1 MSDSSWIYDEK
12 IIKRLEKEVEL
23 LKNESGATAAFLV
36 DKNGQ
41 PVATSTSVSE
51 YDTTSIAA
59 LVAGNVAAT
68 DGLAKL
74 LGEKEFSL
82 LFHEGENEH
91 VHISLIFNVIILV
104 VIFDE
109 STSLGLIRLRVKKF
123 ITKIEEFLKSSFQDT
138 DNDPKNIFGDIT
150 DDEIEG
156 LFDPKESE
164 Q

>member
-1 MSDSSWIYDEK
+1 MSNSSWIYNEK
-12 IIKRLEKEVEL
+12 ILKRLEKEVER

-41 PVATSTSVSE
+41 LIATSSSVSE

-82 LFHEGENEH
+82 LFHEGENEQI
-91 VHISLIFNVIILV
+91 HISLILKTIILV

-109 STSLGLIRLRVKKF
+109 STSIGLIRLRVKNF
-123 ITKIEEFLKSSFQDT
+123 ISKMEASLKASFT
-138 DNDPKNIFGDIT
+138 SPEKGTENIFEDIS
-150 DDEIEG
+150 DDEIEK
-156 LFDPKESE
+156 LFDSQET
-164 Q
+164 